1 MEKYNEFQ
9 EDVIKPL
16 INEQIE
22 RMKTIKDI
30 GNDSEWQKAVRK
42 MDYLQFEYRMDNYG
56 NIGNIPLAIL
66 PKDYSTKTRP
76 LMMMN
81 YMPEA
86 FRFSIKQLRML
97 I

>member
-1 MEKYNEFQ
+1 MEKYINFQ
-9 EDVIKPL
+9 ADVVKPV
-16 INEQIE
+16 IDEQIG

-30 GNDSEWQKAVRK
+30 GNNSQWQKTLRK
-42 MDYLQFEYRMDNYG
+42 MDYLQFEYRMDNFG

-81 YMPEA
+81 YMPEV
-86 FRFSIKQLRML
+86 FRFSNKNN
-97 I
+97 